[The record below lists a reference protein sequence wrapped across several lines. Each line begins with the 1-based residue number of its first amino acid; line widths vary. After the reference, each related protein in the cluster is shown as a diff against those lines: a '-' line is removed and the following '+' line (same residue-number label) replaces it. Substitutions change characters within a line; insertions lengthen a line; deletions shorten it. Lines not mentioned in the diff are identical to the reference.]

1 MMDTDLIFKDTVEE
15 VEKKLK
21 MSLNTPNLCQFLMTD
36 MSHPEFCYRQD
47 SGFFMVKRNLL

>member
-21 MSLNTPNLCQFLMTD
+21 MSLNN
-36 MSHPEFCYRQD
+36 
-47 SGFFMVKRNLL
+47 